1 MTVQPSYRVVQRYV
15 WTGVKH
21 PALYGRLVGLA
32 KETWRARWV
41 VVDATGIGAA
51 VASFLEKALPRKVI
65 PFVFSSFSKSELG
78 WNFCGIIDS
87 GRFKDYADD
96 GASDTAWWWRQVA
109 AVEYEVRPGPGQLL
123 RWSVPDPALHDD
135 LVMSAALVA
144 ALDEQDWRPRRAVGS
159 GGD

>member
-1 MTVQPSYRVVQRYV
+1 MQPSYKVVQRYI

-21 PALYGRLVGLA
+21 PALYSRLVGLA
-32 KETWRARWV
+32 RETWRARWV

-51 VASFLEKALPRKVI
+51 VASFLDKALPRKVI

-87 GRFKDYADD
+87 GRFKDYAED
-96 GASDTAWWWRQVA
+96 GAADTAWWWRQLA

-123 RWSVPDPALHDD
+123 RWSVPDPTLHDD

-144 ALDEQDWRPRRAVGS
+144 VLEGQDWRARKAVGS